1 MLILDFIYF
10 FMVLFVFFEL
20 FHFHLSSQLSFYIHK
35 FLVNLNSLSFVK
47 ISVPILIFLPHLPIH
62 FAFMHFKGL
71 KMHSF

>member
-1 MLILDFIYF
+1 
-10 FMVLFVFFEL
+10 
-20 FHFHLSSQLSFYIHK
+20 
-35 FLVNLNSLSFVK
+35 VK